1 MLIYLLQTKWTFT
14 NFPTFL
20 HSIEL
25 VESELWCN
33 FCKICILLELLELQ
47 MNDNNYELA
56 IALIQRK
63 DVFQVSLPKKRRV
76 GRSATP
82 PTPFPTY
89 LSFFFNAT
97 NSRQIHFCVHKSL
110 KKFEQSLLKCSDKD
124 KELRN
129 FTLFSLLGLFYFEYF
144 FFQNALKNSCQG
156 VQARAGWESQHTYIF
171 PKRRY

>member
-1 MLIYLLQTKWTFT
+1 
-14 NFPTFL
+14 
-20 HSIEL
+20 
-25 VESELWCN
+25 
-33 FCKICILLELLELQ
+33 

-171 PKRRY
+171 PKRRYQKASPIGKYPFIYYFRAVMCLIQNTNHLTPRSGRSRRIINRLQTGR